1 MSLLSPFPSKLHKA
15 LGSRSR
21 SKSAIFAGVAALI
34 LAMGITVPSATSA
47 SAAEVDAVTDVA
59 TAPDPGS
66 VRVNTQLD
74 VMVEVSVPDSAKD
87 GDTFTVNLAS
97 QIEGQPNKLT
107 LTDDA
112 GAVIAKC
119 EVTARN
125 LTCTFTDYVETRS
138 NVKAQLKFPALGRT
152 VTKGSG
158 LDFTTGVGTEF
169 HTGTEIVYN
178 GGGLPTKLYKLYDAN
193 ADGSITYR
201 VGLSGKQLHQN
212 GLRIDD
218 LYDSRTVLD
227 KGSISSFS
235 RHRLANGDIDYTPVF
250 LERGTDYTV
259 SFDDAERKFTVDFAA
274 DVIEDTNDYAYW
286 VFYTVFPDD
295 SVNDGDIL
303 RNTAISGDEKVDHEL
318 TYRLPSGGGSGSVG
332 SLSWSK
338 VDENGDLL
346 EGAEFKVTGPN
357 GYEKT
362 IVDNGDLDIDGHG
375 GRFSVDQLP
384 KGDYSVK
391 EIKAPTGYVLS
402 DEERKVTLA
411 SGGGMTQTAG
421 KFVNVKAST
430 GGDDA
435 DASTSGTEADAS
447 TDGSESD
454 ASTDGTE
461 ADASTN
467 GSEADA
473 STDGSEADASTDG
486 ADSDAAADTGDAASG
501 ADGSEA
507 GASANGSESDSTVN
521 ADSAA
526 NSADSDAASNSDD
539 GGSGSAANG
548 SNGTASSGG
557 ASNDTGSNGATA
569 GSADSGST
577 SGSNGGSLPR
587 TGVETLGMIGIAAA
601 LMALGVAV
609 VFLARRRAEKT
620 D

>member
-1 MSLLSPFPSKLHKA
+1 MSLLSPFPSKLHNA

-34 LAMGITVPSATSA
+34 LALGITVPSATSA

-87 GDTFTVNLAS
+87 GDAFTVNLAS

-119 EVTARN
+119 EVTART

-158 LDFTTGVGTEF
+158 LDFTTGVGKEF

-250 LERGTDYTV
+250 LEKGTDYTV

-346 EGAEFKVTGPN
+346 EGAEFKVAGPN

-421 KFVNVKAST
+421 KFVNVEEST
-430 GGDDA
+430 GGDEA
-435 DASTSGTEADAS
+435 DASTDGTEADAS

-454 ASTDGTE
+454 ASTDG
-461 ADASTN
+461 N
-467 GSEADA
+467 EADA
-473 STDGSEADASTDG
+473 STDGS
-486 ADSDAAADTGDAASG
+486 DSDAAADTGDAASG

-507 GASANGSESDSTVN
+507 GASANGSESDSAVN

-526 NSADSDAASNSDD
+526 NSADSNAASNSDD
-539 GGSGSAANG
+539 GGSGSAANGGSGSAANG

-557 ASNDTGSNGATA
+557 ASNGSSNDTGSNGGTA

-577 SGSNGGSLPR
+577 SGSTGGSLPR
-587 TGVETLGMIGIAAA
+587 TGVETLGMIGIAAG

-609 VFLARRRAEKT
+609 VFLARRRADRT